1 MVLKGGRD
9 CGGLPVSFRKCDIS
23 WEQTVEVMCDL
34 SPRGKSLVQIIS
46 RVDRNGDSSS

>member
-9 CGGLPVSFRKCDIS
+9 CGGLRVRFWKCDIS

-34 SPRGKSLVQIIS
+34 SPRGQSGTDNI
-46 RVDRNGDSSS
+46 